1 MNYDIIGDIH
11 GHADALKALLAKLGY
26 REEGGAWRQTDREA
40 IFVGDLIDRGPQQVE
55 TVDIVRRMV
64 DAGSAQTVMGNHE
77 FNAIAW
83 HTPHPHKG
91 GEYLRPRH
99 HPKWGEKNRLQH
111 ERFLAEVEHRPAL
124 HKELIDWFMS
134 LPLWLEL
141 PEIRVVHACWHARF
155 MEWLRQHLTAEGQL
169 TPEIL
174 EPATQEPEDQA
185 EKDIAGPSLFKAVEA
200 VTKGLEIP
208 LPEPHTFIDKDGN
221 RRRRVRVRWWD
232 PEAKDYPQAAMLD
245 QALREQLPR
254 MPIPDHARINVPTDK
269 PIFFG
274 HYWLTGGPEI
284 LAPHAACVDYSAGK
298 GGTLVA
304 YRWDGEEWLDS
315 AKFAGVSARPPSHGA
330 GQ

>member
-26 REEGGAWRQTDREA
+26 REEGGAWRQADRQA

-64 DAGSAQTVMGNHE
+64 DAGSAQMVMGNHE

-83 HTPHPHKG
+83 HTPHPHKD

-111 ERFLAEVEHRPAL
+111 ERFLAEVEHRPAM
-124 HKELIDWFMS
+124 HEELIDWFMT

-141 PEIRVVHACWHARF
+141 PEIRVVHACWHASF
-155 MEWLRQHLTAEGQL
+155 MEWLRPHLTDQGQL
-169 TPEIL
+169 TRKIL
-174 EPATQEPEDQA
+174 EPATREPENAA
-185 EKDIAGPSLFKAVEA
+185 EKDSAEPTLFKAVEA

-208 LPEPHTFIDKDGN
+208 LPEPHTFIDKDGTK
-221 RRRRVRVRWWD
+221 RSRVRVRWWD

-245 QALREQLPR
+245 QAQREQLPR
-254 MPIPDHARINVPTDK
+254 MPIPDHARIDVPTEK

-274 HYWLTGGPEI
+274 HYWLTGGPQI

-298 GGTLVA
+298 GGALVA
-304 YRWDGEEWLDS
+304 YRWDGEERLDS
-315 AKFAGVSARPPSHGA
+315 GKFVGVSAR
-330 GQ
+330 